1 MTYVGQYNHSI
12 GVRFRVMQHKKTLL
26 AIAGFD
32 DGRRGQ
38 WTKKWGWP
46 LEAGKGKEVDS
57 SVEPSEGTQHYQHI
71 DLGPVRPIL
80 YSWTA
85 EHNKFALF

>member
-1 MTYVGQYNHSI
+1 MWKREAEERDPERYLGRRTWPNIVS
-12 GVRFRVMQHKKTLL
+12 
-26 AIAGFD
+26 FD

-38 WTKKWGWP
+38 WTKKCGWP
-46 LEAGKGKEVDS
+46 LEAGKCEEVDS
-57 SVEPSEGTQHYQHI
+57 SVEPSEGTLHYKHI

-85 EHNKFALF
+85 EHNKFVLF